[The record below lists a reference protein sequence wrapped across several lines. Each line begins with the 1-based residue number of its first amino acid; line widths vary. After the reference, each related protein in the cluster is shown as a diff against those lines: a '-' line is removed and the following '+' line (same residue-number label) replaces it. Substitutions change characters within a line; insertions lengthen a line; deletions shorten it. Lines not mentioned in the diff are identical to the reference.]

1 MKRNFKWIAYAVV
14 AVMVTI
20 GCSSVA
26 FTGRKRVLL
35 YSDSQISS
43 LSDQSYQEFM
53 TKAKL
58 STNKQMQ
65 AAVQE
70 VGRKMTV
77 ALEKYLTSV
86 GATHYLQGL
95 KWDFQ
100 LVQSEEVN
108 AFCLPNGKIV
118 FYEGIMKFTNTPDYI
133 AVVMGHE
140 IAHAVAQ
147 HGNERMSQQNL
158 MNMAGSLL
166 SSVAGRKSD
175 TTQAL
180 FEIAFGLGGQL
191 GVVLPYS
198 RKHEYEADRIGL
210 IIMAMAGYDVD
221 KAPIFWQAM
230 SAKGGPTIPEFLSTH
245 PSDENRIKKI
255 IEAIPDAK
263 AYIGK

>member
-1 MKRNFKWIAYAVV
+1 MKRYFKRIVYAVV
-14 AVMVTI
+14 AVMVTVA
-20 GCSSVA
+20 CSSVA

-58 STNKQMQ
+58 SNNKQMIT
-65 AAVQE
+65 AVQE
-70 VGRKMTV
+70 VGNKMTT
-77 ALEKYLTSV
+77 ALEKYLTSI
-86 GATHYLQGL
+86 GETHYLQGL
-95 KWDFQ
+95 KWNFQ
-100 LVQSEEVN
+100 VVESEEVN

-118 FYEGIMKFTNTPDYI
+118 FFEGIMKFTNTPDYI

-158 MNMAGSLL
+158 MSMAGSVL

-175 TTQAL
+175 ATQAI
-180 FEIAFGLGGQL
+180 FNIAFGLGGQY
-191 GVVLPYS
+191 GVILPYS

-230 SAKGGPTIPEFLSTH
+230 SANSGPSIPEFLSTH
-245 PSDENRIKKI
+245 PSDENRLKKL

-263 AYIGK
+263 TYIGK

>member
-1 MKRNFKWIAYAVV
+1 MKRYFKRIVYAVV
-14 AVMVTI
+14 AVMVTVA
-20 GCSSVA
+20 CSSVA

-58 STNKQMQ
+58 STNKQMTT
-65 AAVQE
+65 AVQE
-70 VGRKMTV
+70 VGRKMTN
-77 ALEKYLTSV
+77 ALEKYLASV
-86 GATHYLQGL
+86 GQTHYLQGL

-100 LVQSEEVN
+100 LVQSEDVN

-118 FYEGIMKFTNTPDYI
+118 FFEGIMKYTNTPDYI

-158 MNMAGSLL
+158 MNMAGSVL

-175 TTQAL
+175 ATQAV
-180 FEIAFGLGGQL
+180 FNIAFGLGGQY
-191 GVVLPYS
+191 GVILPYS

-210 IIMAMAGYDVD
+210 IIMAIAGYDVD

-230 SAKGGPTIPEFLSTH
+230 SAKSGASIPEFLSTH

-263 AYIGK
+263 AYANK